1 MAEQNQKPANPFPN
15 TLYKDGETRAGFIT
29 TMLTPV
35 RCRREPQF
43 GVRQAMWAA
52 TLTFAGMVV
61 LRLLLAQ

>member
-1 MAEQNQKPANPFPN
+1 MLHRNIVPN
-15 TLYKDGETRAGFIT
+15 VIYKDGETRAGLIT

-52 TLTFAGMVV
+52 TLTFAGMAV